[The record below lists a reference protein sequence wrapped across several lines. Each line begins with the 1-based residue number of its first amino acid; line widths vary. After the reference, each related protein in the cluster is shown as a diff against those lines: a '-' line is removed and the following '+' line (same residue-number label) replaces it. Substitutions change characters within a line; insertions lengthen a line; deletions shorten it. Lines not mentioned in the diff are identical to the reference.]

1 MANNRT
7 HFVVSSGQFINP
19 NPNLLVWEKFDV
31 LNHLQNIGDA
41 ELTILEHWNEDG
53 VILDYS
59 YKIDTTQNTV
69 LTNLSIAL
77 VAYNAVTQDRFEFDR
92 ISVNLNPN
100 IGFPQIIDSE
110 NTRNYILPT
119 SSQFNLVKLEMG
131 AQSGDFRFYNGSLGQ
146 KMTWQ
151 EWIRNSGVNSI
162 FYSNSEPN
170 NNLNQEIDTYS
181 GENGYE
187 IHLVAI
193 ANVDSNVGSFEYERY
208 STVINVYDYL
218 ESDDGVITAG
228 LIETFDATE
237 TVPLNGGILQDAD
250 TLFKVTWSGP
260 AALDLA
266 DLGYIIHS
274 IEPQEAP
281 TNLQIEQSSTFRGI
295 VTGGKLTALS
305 TTQVGNTIVS
315 RCLIKAGSLL
325 DDNWKLSARIQT
337 PGLPTAFGFI
347 LIHQTNPNG
356 RNVTFTA
363 RKPIF
368 ANNKTF
374 FSVNNDV
381 TTADLRFR
389 IGDAT
394 AALNDAN
401 DGGWAAFPEILW
413 AAFVGTAIGEGVKVR
428 VSYLGTSERTDLLST
443 IKVAVNESVIATVVN
458 TIFTNSRIAAND
470 VLLPFITE
478 NSVNLVTTQFTTNR
492 FSEKRTDLEIANS
505 SNLTDFATGIVPL
518 TGLTNNAIGH
528 LYAENT
534 TANGIGQL
542 SIQSVAITPSE
553 GTTVAIGCPLSNFGY
568 PVTGNGTN
576 VQSIRFDKI
585 NDVVTT
591 QANLFWNN
599 IANDQYIIVRGIV
612 QKNQGIDAIFS
623 SFNTNEQ
630 FGLSFLHGNTAVV
643 VAIYQQDTAD
653 PVFLQGNVSLVA
665 GQVYNIEVVIRKR
678 ATFGTTPQVFYID
691 ECYAV
696 VNGRFIPL
704 TLFNA
709 VRNYSFNTTTQ
720 SQMYIGRYYIKYNAS
735 PDAAVNRLYYA
746 GYNIQSTPPTAE
758 SSREFALGVR
768 EQMQNEWLFNNL
780 IVSPTNPLTQRDIP
794 NAGTIGTEKAIY
806 IDGDNFLYD
815 LF

>member
-7 HFVVSSGQFINP
+7 HFVVGSGQFINL

-41 ELTILEHWNEDG
+41 ELPILEHWNEDG

-77 VAYNAVTQDRFEFDR
+77 VAYNAITGDRFEFDR
-92 ISVNLNPN
+92 VSVNLNPN
-100 IGFPQIIDSE
+100 IGLPQLIDSQ
-110 NTRNYILPT
+110 NTRNYILPA
-119 SSQFNLVKLEMG
+119 SSQFNLVRLERG
-131 AQSGDFRFYNGSLGQ
+131 SQSGNFRFYNGSLGQ

-170 NNLNQEIDTYS
+170 NNLNQEIDNYS
-181 GENGYE
+181 NENGYE
-187 IHLVAI
+187 IHLLAI

-237 TVPLNGGILQDAD
+237 TVPLNGSILQDAD

-260 AALDLA
+260 AALNLA
-266 DLGYIIHS
+266 NLGYIIHS
-274 IEPQEAP
+274 IEPKDAP

-295 VTGGKLTALS
+295 VTGGKLTTLS

-315 RCLIKAGSLL
+315 RCLIKAGALL

-337 PGLPTAFGFI
+337 PGLPTTFGII

-368 ANNKTF
+368 PNNKTF

-389 IGDAT
+389 IGNTT

-401 DGGWAAFPEILW
+401 NGGWAAFPEILW
-413 AAFVGTAIGEGVKVR
+413 AAFVGVAIGEGVKVR

-443 IKVAVNESVIATVVN
+443 IRVSVDETTVATVVN
-458 TIFTNSRIAAND
+458 IIPTNSRTAASD
-470 VLLPFITE
+470 VLLPFITP
-478 NSVNLVTTQFTTNR
+478 NSVNLVTTQFGTNK
-492 FSEKRTDLEIANS
+492 FSAKRTNLEIANS
-505 SNLTDFATGIVPL
+505 SNLTAFVTGIVPL
-518 TGLTNNAIGH
+518 TGLTNNEIGH

-534 TANGIGQL
+534 TVNGIGQL
-542 SIQSVAITPSE
+542 SIQSVATTPSE
-553 GTTVAIGCPLSNFGY
+553 GATVAIGCPLSNQFY
-568 PVTGNGTN
+568 PVTGNGLN
-576 VQSIRFDKI
+576 VPALQGDGI
-585 NDVVTT
+585 NDQLFVPNG
-591 QANLFWNN
+591 ANGSNKL
-599 IANDQYIIVRGIV
+599 YPEYMTVGESR
-612 QKNQGIDAIFS
+612 
-623 SFNTNEQ
+623 TY
-630 FGLSFLHGNTAVV
+630 SFLGNGLGSGVFIAASGSVINDTGGGGGLVS
-643 VAIYQQDTAD
+643 IYFTGGVIQYFNDT
-653 PVFLQGNVSLVA
+653 
-665 GQVYNIEVVIRKR
+665 IR
-678 ATFGTTPQVFYID
+678 YD
-691 ECYAV
+691 
-696 VNGRFIPL
+696 
-704 TLFNA
+704 
-709 VRNYSFNTTTQ
+709 
-720 SQMYIGRYYIKYNAS
+720 
-735 PDAAVNRLYYA
+735 
-746 GYNIQSTPPTAE
+746 
-758 SSREFALGVR
+758 
-768 EQMQNEWLFNNL
+768 NNL
-780 IVSPTNPLTQRDIP
+780 IRYFTVTITRLALTGTAAQCYDIVFYRNGKRFLPTTVRFSTNNNIPIVSSSVFNIGNYYRSGNLQTDNGLVAKLNFFSMHNRILTFKEIRELHLGKAPLSFNPLYHYDLTNVAPGLGNRTIP
-794 NAGTIGTEKAIY
+794 NTGSGTIDAAQLQNHT
-806 IDGDNFLYD
+806 NNLTTLFL
-815 LF
+815 